1 MKNKVIVLMGRSGC
15 GKGTQAKLIM
25 ERLKAKRKDVGGNG
39 DAGILYIQTG
49 QELREFIKGES
60 ISQKLCRDI
69 YMAGGLMPEF
79 LAVYTWINV
88 LVQKFTGKETIIF
101 DGTPRKYHE
110 AGVFHSI
117 LSFYDFAKPY
127 VINIDISSD
136 EALKRLMARGRL
148 DDNEDD
154 IKNRLSWYET
164 DVLPAIGFFEKND
177 AYTFLKIDGNRS
189 VEEIFKEIVEKTGI

>member
-1 MKNKVIVLMGRSGC
+1 MKNKVFVLMGRSGC

-25 ERLKAKRKDVGGNG
+25 ERLRAKGKGENEP
-39 DAGILYIQTG
+39 ILYIQTG

-117 LSFYDFAKPY
+117 LGFYKDMAKPF
-127 VINIDISSD
+127 VINIDISSE

-189 VEEIFKEIVEKTGI
+189 VEEIFSEIVEKTGI